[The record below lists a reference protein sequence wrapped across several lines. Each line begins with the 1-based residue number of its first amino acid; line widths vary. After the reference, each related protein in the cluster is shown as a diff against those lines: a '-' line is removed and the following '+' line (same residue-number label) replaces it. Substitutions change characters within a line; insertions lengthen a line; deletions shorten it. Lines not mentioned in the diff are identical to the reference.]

1 MPIYEYRCTQCGRTF
16 EVLQRINAEPLQ
28 QCIHCGGKVEKL
40 VSASSFQLKGSGWY
54 VTDYAHKNKG
64 KDRSTKEK
72 KENSDTKSSVEN
84 VNKK

>member
-54 VTDYAHKNKG
+54 VTDYAHKNKV
-64 KDRSTKEK
+64 KDRSTKDK
-72 KENSDTKSSVEN
+72 KESSDTKSSVEN